1 MQDLLFFFWYI
12 NCIYICSHVTLKN
25 NLQGAVESVS
35 IGEIRLS
42 IRQSLVKLG
51 VGFISRDPK
60 LQVLICD
67 LEVVMRASSKSTKKV
82 KSRKSRKSGRGKW
95 MVVANMTRFLSV
107 TVTEL
112 VVKVTIVP
120 IKLGLMS
127 GEFRCIHFT
136 HVPKKIAS
144 YCFYLFTS
152 LHFMTLWILKFRVYI

>member
-1 MQDLLFFFWYI
+1 M
-12 NCIYICSHVTLKN
+12 KN

-67 LEVVMRASSKSTKKV
+67 LEVVMRASNKISKKA

-95 MVVANMTRFLSV
+95 MVVANMARFLSV
-107 TVTEL
+107 SVTEV
-112 VVKVTIVP
+112 VVKVTIVS
-120 IKLGLMS
+120 LNLVFEWS
-127 GEFRCIHFT
+127 LLVEFHRIHFT
-136 HVPKKIAS
+136 HVSRKTVS
-144 YCFYLFTS
+144 YCCQLFP
-152 LHFMTLWILKFRVYI
+152 LVHFVTVWMV